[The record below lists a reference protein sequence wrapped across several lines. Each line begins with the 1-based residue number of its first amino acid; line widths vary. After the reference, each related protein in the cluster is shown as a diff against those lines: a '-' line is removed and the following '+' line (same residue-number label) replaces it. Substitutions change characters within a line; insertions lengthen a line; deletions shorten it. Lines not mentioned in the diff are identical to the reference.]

1 MRKWL
6 WTVLVIITSASLF
19 AQIDSEPSFN
29 QRIVLLKDELS
40 EAFASANAIAAE
52 KGSSQ
57 ADYKDVLAKV
67 RRIRKE
73 IQLLEE
79 AWKKEAAQESDAE
92 PYALW
97 DMGEA
102 TLSQLVM
109 EFGSTDSL
117 YVIPQELSGMKISLY
132 AGIPLPRESW
142 EEAIEMILAQN
153 GIGVKRLNPFVKQLY
168 ILKLDPSAIEAVIS
182 KEEDLTLFGPQTR
195 LFFVLAP
202 PVEQL
207 KALQAFFERF
217 SDPKQTLVQAVGSKI
232 AIVSTRETVE
242 KLLGLYHG
250 IWENEIGKHVRM
262 IKLTKITVSEAEKVL
277 KAVFND
283 AASKGRPN
291 FYPAGPDELVVLSLP
306 QGLVLVG
313 EKETVDRGE
322 RVLQELEAQLEDPG
336 EKVIYWYT
344 CKHSNPE
351 DVASVLEK
359 VYDSLVGSNFE
370 KRAEVPAVQA
380 PPPPPPFP
388 TSSTEANPVPM
399 YPGQNTIYN
408 PVLPANPAFIQP
420 GVIDKQGSKTA
431 FGNFV
436 VDTKTT
442 SILMVVK
449 REELPKIKSLIR
461 KMDVPK
467 RMVQLDILLVEKKLT
482 DRKQIGF
489 NLLQIGK
496 NSSGK
501 KEDSITFDTGEK
513 AINKGI
519 LSYVFSRPSG
529 KWPAM
534 DIVFNFLM
542 AQDDLRINANPTV
555 LAINQTPATVSI
567 VEEISINNGSFPIQ
581 TESGVLI
588 EQSYTRAQY
597 GTTIV
602 LTPTVHLVDN
612 EDESDKGGFV
622 SLQTNIE
629 FDTTKVSSNDRP
641 PVTRRHIENEV
652 CVADGET
659 VILGGLRQKIDEDSR
674 EKIPFL
680 GDLPGIGKLFGA
692 TKNTTINTEMFIFIT
707 PHIVKDPIEGL
718 RRLRQAEYQ
727 KRAGDIPEF
736 LTKLDAAKNKERKRL
751 FDQSLKTLFDMYE

>member
-674 EKIPFL
+674 EKIPF
-680 GDLPGIGKLFGA
+680 
-692 TKNTTINTEMFIFIT
+692 
-707 PHIVKDPIEGL
+707 
-718 RRLRQAEYQ
+718 
-727 KRAGDIPEF
+727 
-736 LTKLDAAKNKERKRL
+736 
-751 FDQSLKTLFDMYE
+751 